1 MIAAVTA
8 SVDLPNIAIQTPL
21 WLALLTTAVAAIQG
35 AVIGRQGTHTPLD
48 FVGVFVFALLLGL
61 GGGLARD
68 LLLGNTPVVALRTPW
83 YVVTVAGAVALV
95 LVAGRHV
102 PVSGSLFMLLD
113 ALTLGLYAVIGTQY
127 ALDFDVSVI
136 GAIVVG
142 MFASLTGGVLV
153 SVVRREIPFIM
164 RPGSPY
170 ALLALAGVLVYLL
183 VGMANGAIA
192 AIACVTTV
200 VVLRFVTVRWD
211 VRTRSVPSLD
221 DPGTGPEVT

>member
-1 MIAAVTA
+1 VTA
-8 SVDLPNIAIQTPL
+8 SVVAMDLPNIAIQTPL
-21 WLALLTTAVAAIQG
+21 WLALLTTAVGAIQG
-35 AVIGRQGTHTPLD
+35 AAIGRQGSHTSLD
-48 FVGVFVFALLLGL
+48 FVGVFIFALLLGL

-68 LLLGNTPVVALRTPW
+68 MLLGNTPVVALRSPW
-83 YVVTVAGAVALV
+83 YVVTVSGAVVLV
-95 LVAGRHV
+95 LVAGRHI
-102 PVSGSLFMLLD
+102 PVSGRLFMLLD

-127 ALDFDVSVI
+127 ALDFGVSVV

-153 SVVRREIPFIM
+153 SIVRGEIPDIM
-164 RPGSPY
+164 TPGSPY

-183 VGMANGAIA
+183 VGTVNGPIA
-192 AIACVTTV
+192 AIACVATV

-221 DPGTGPEVT
+221 DPQG